1 MLPFQIVHNL
11 FYIDDGREVRDF
23 SFFLSQV
30 NLFLLRLIRSRYY
43 ILTACFLHFL
53 VLATH
58 CRLKFKFI
66 HLCYMNHSALMLIS

>member
-30 NLFLLRLIRSRYY
+30 YWLFLRLIRSWHN

-53 VLATH
+53 ILAAH

-66 HLCYMNHSALMLIS
+66 HLGYMNHSALMLIS